1 MQKKI
6 IFVMRNLEVGGIE
19 TSFVKLVNMLP
30 LYDITLLITHSD
42 KSMLSQIKRKINVI
56 YSPVTDY
63 GLFSRALKSIVRF
76 KDIKS
81 SICYIILRLLQFIIN
96 RPFMAR
102 EFVLKNAVDLKEVYD
117 TAIVYDGGMRNTTLL
132 TVNHINARKKIM
144 WVHEEYKIQDRK
156 KLRIYL
162 KYFLK
167 FDKIFCVS
175 RFARN
180 SFTGVFPEL
189 YPKTEILYNLINKET
204 IEKCYVPQ
212 ENVFNFNGIKILS
225 VGRLHPLKGQM
236 LLPYVADKLK
246 KNGYI
251 FKWYLVGDGPSRPE
265 LEELINKYGLEEELI
280 LLGNKINPYPYFH
293 DCDFYVQPSFTE
305 GFCITLLE
313 AMCFN
318 KPIVTTDFLTARE
331 FVEHNET
338 GLIVDCNSE
347 SIYRG
352 IKELMDSEEKAA
364 GLIKNLKQMDID
376 TYREINKLVKVIEGH
391 GG

>member
-42 KSMLSQIKRKINVI
+42 TSMLSQIKRKINVI

-81 SICYIILRLLQFIIN
+81 SICYIILRLLQVIIN

-175 RFARN
+175 GFARN

-189 YPKTEILYNLINKET
+189 YPKTEILYNLINKEA
-204 IEKCYVPQ
+204 IEKRYLPQ

-280 LLGNKINPYPYFH
+280 LMGNKINPYPYFH

-331 FVEHNET
+331 FVEHNKT

>member
-30 LYDITLLITHSD
+30 SYDITLLITHND

-56 YSPVTDY
+56 YSPVKDY
-63 GLFSRALKSIVRF
+63 GLFSRALKSIMRF

-81 SICYIILRLLQFIIN
+81 SICYIILRLLQVIIN

-102 EFVLKNAVDLKEVYD
+102 EFVLKNTVDLKEVYD

-132 TVNHINARKKIM
+132 TVNHIKAYKKIM

-189 YPKTEILYNLINKET
+189 CPKTEILYNLINKEA
-204 IEKCYVPQ
+204 IERCYVPQ

-236 LLPYVADKLK
+236 LLPYVAAKLK
-246 KNGYI
+246 NDGYI

-265 LEELINKYGLEEELI
+265 LEELIKKYELEEELI

-331 FVEHNET
+331 FIVHNET

-352 IKELMDSEEKAA
+352 IKELIDSEEKTA
-364 GLIKNLKQMDID
+364 GLIKNLKRMDID